1 MKKIWVFIILL
12 LACFPTASQAQNFN
26 EWFRQ
31 KKTQK
36 KYLVQQIASLQVYK
50 GALKKGYNIARDG
63 LNVISDLKD
72 GEFNLHKN
80 YFDELN
86 RVSPYVKQYPQID
99 LIGKCFKKIYKL
111 NRESEDMASASK
123 AFTTKELEAIQKTW
137 ENVLNNSHAL
147 IGELEKI
154 CTDGTLEM
162 SDIQRT
168 EHIDR
173 IQLDM
178 ESNLSFAHSFS
189 MEVFTV
195 KQGRIQTEKDI
206 RIMRSLNG
214 LKQ

>member
-1 MKKIWVFIILL
+1 MLL
-12 LACFPTASQAQNFN
+12 LACFPPAVQAQNFN

-36 KYLVQQIASLQVYK
+36 KYLIQQIAALQVYK
-50 GALKKGYNIARDG
+50 GALKKGYNIVEGG

-80 YFDELN
+80 YFDGLN
-86 RVSPYVKQYPQID
+86 RVSPYVKQYPKID
-99 LIGKCFKKIYKL
+99 LISKYYKKIYQL
-111 NRESEDMASASK
+111 NRQSEDMVSASK
-123 AFTTKELEAIQKTW
+123 AFNAKELEAIRITW
-137 ENVLNNSHAL
+137 EKVMNNSHAL

-173 IQLDM
+173 ISLDM

-189 MEVFTV
+189 LEVFTV
-195 KQGRIQTEKDI
+195 KQGRIQAGQDI
-206 RIMRSLNG
+206 QTMRSLNG
-214 LKQ
+214 LK